1 MDQAKVY
8 LALLKKHHFWV
19 MCGFIFITSIV
30 VYSMGVGELEK
41 QTEARKSV
49 INAAKSEQQAIR
61 SKFQPNPKT
70 LEVYQSKNV
79 AVSKDV
85 EAAWI
90 KLYLTQRSQ
99 LVWPED
105 MKQLKVKLDQW
116 PDTIPPTQ
124 FDDDLRRTFQNVM
137 TQPNERARLGKII
150 QIYTETK
157 VEAEKKGL
165 VHGGGE
171 RPRIPGQGG
180 PNAPQEEVIT
190 NGLVRWGSPI
200 PGSTGV
206 DNLFIYPWV
215 PKTSPPTD
223 LEMRYAQEDLWV
235 YEFLLRALSKVN
247 EGADPKKPEKALLKE
262 IVDLRIGQ
270 QAASIPPTTNLV
282 GDLAAIVGAVA
293 TGPGQPGAGGM
304 EGPGMGMN
312 GLPPAG
318 YPQGGNP
325 GMPGGIPGQPGATAT
340 TNTDDLLKAG
350 RYCDLDGKPIM
361 PAEFAEKIEKDQ
373 YRLMPVYM
381 RLVINQ
387 QNLPGL
393 MTELSTAV
401 MPMRIKQVQLY
412 KSDPTAQPTSPQVTG
427 PATDPRFSMD
437 VGVEIRGFVHIYQLP
452 NTKDFPHKSV
462 ENVNAG
468 VVTPPPAPAVVDP
481 SAPTTGP
488 IVNPNDP
495 TGTPTVIVPEA
506 VTPAPVPVAPPAGNG
521 APAPGAVDPS
531 GAVVPPAGAAA
542 PGDAKK

>member
-90 KLYLTQRSQ
+90 KLYWTQRSQ

-165 VHGGGE
+165 VHGGE
-171 RPRIPGQGG
+171 RPRIIPGQG
-180 PNAPQEEVIT
+180 PNAPQEEIVSS
-190 NGLVRWGSPI
+190 GLVRWGSPI
-200 PGSTGV
+200 PGNTGV

-235 YEFLLRALSKVN
+235 YEFLLRALAKVN
-247 EGADPKKPEKALLKE
+247 EGADLKKPEKALLKE
-262 IVDLRIGQ
+262 IVELRIGQ

-282 GDLAAIVGAVA
+282 GDLASIVGAVA
-293 TGPGQPGAGGM
+293 AVPGQPGVSGM
-304 EGPGMGMN
+304 EGQGMGMN
-312 GLPPAG
+312 GASPSGFPP
-318 YPQGGNP
+318 GGN
-325 GMPGGIPGQPGATAT
+325 PGGIPGQPGATAT

-361 PAEFAEKIEKDQ
+361 PTEFAEKIEKDQ

-412 KSDPTAQPTSPQVTG
+412 KSDPTAQAAVAQAAG

-437 VGVEIRGFVHIYQLP
+437 VGVEIRGYVHIYQLP
-452 NTKDFPHKSV
+452 NTKDFPHKVV
-462 ENVNAG
+462 ENANPGAVAAPTVP
-468 VVTPPPAPAVVDP
+468 VVSDP

-495 TGTPTVIVPEA
+495 TGTPTVIVPET
-506 VTPAPVPVAPPAGNG
+506 VTPAPEPAPASPAPPPGNG
-521 APAPGAVDPS
+521 APAPD
-531 GAVVPPAGAAA
+531 PAGAAA
-542 PGDAKK
+542 PPAGAGDAKK

>member
-1 MDQAKVY
+1 MDQVKVY

-30 VYSMGVGELEK
+30 VYSMGVGELET

-49 INAAKSEQQAIR
+49 INAAKSAQQEIR
-61 SKFQPNPKT
+61 NNFQPNPKT
-70 LEVYQSKNV
+70 LEIYQSKNV
-79 AVSKDV
+79 AVSRDV

-90 KLYLTQRSQ
+90 KLYWTQRSQ

-105 MKQLKVKLDQW
+105 MKQLKVTLDGW
-116 PDTIPPTQ
+116 PDTIPVTP
-124 FDDDLRRTFQNVM
+124 FDNDLRRTFQNVM

-150 QIYTETK
+150 QIYTETR

-165 VHGGGE
+165 VHGGE
-171 RPRIPGQGG
+171 RPRFIPGQGG
-180 PNAPQEEVIT
+180 GPNAQQEEVVT
-190 NGLVRWGSPI
+190 SGLVRWGSPV
-200 PGSTGV
+200 PQNTGV

-215 PKTSPPTD
+215 SKTSPPTD

-247 EGADPKKPEKALLKE
+247 QGVDPTKPEKALLKE
-262 IVDLRIGQ
+262 IVELRIGQ
-270 QAASIPPTTNLV
+270 QAASIPPTSNLV

-293 TGPGQPGAGGM
+293 PGPGQQGVSGM
-304 EGPGMGMN
+304 EGQGMGMN
-312 GLPPAG
+312 GPP
-318 YPQGGNP
+318 QP
-325 GMPGGIPGQPGATAT
+325 GVHAGGIPGQPGTTAT

-350 RYCDLDGKPIM
+350 RYCDLNGNPIM
-361 PAEFAEKIEKDQ
+361 ATEFAEKIEKDQ

-387 QNLPGL
+387 QNLPAL
-393 MTELSTAV
+393 MTELTTAV

-412 KSDPTAQPTSPQVTG
+412 KSDPTAQAAPAQLAG

-462 ENVNAG
+462 ENANPGAVA
-468 VVTPPPAPAVVDP
+468 APSAPTVLDP

-506 VTPAPVPVAPPAGNG
+506 VTPAPEPGAPPAGNG
-521 APAPGAVDPS
+521 APGAVDPA
-531 GAVVPPAGAAA
+531 GGVVPPAGAAA
-542 PGDAKK
+542 PADAKN